1 MLLDLDFDVS
11 TTNLQPVA
19 VTPELQLAV
28 EQFVYLEARL
38 LDERRFDEWLAL
50 WTADGMYWMPRK
62 PEQASPY
69 DHISL
74 MWEDAML
81 REVRV
86 KRLTNPNNW
95 SQQPPTRSAR
105 LVGNVMIDGRT
116 AAGELV
122 VRAGFQLTEWRSSQ
136 QQMAGSVVFKLKDL
150 VAGSAPGDQNSPT
163 AVTAMA
169 TSPPPAAAS
178 THGTAGRFAL
188 HMKRVTLVNSDDVLP
203 IIEVF
208 V

>member
-11 TTNLQPVA
+11 TRDLQPVD

-28 EQFVYLEARL
+28 TRFVYLEARL

-50 WTADGMYWMPRK
+50 WTPDGMYWMPRR
-62 PEQASPY
+62 PDQPSPY

-86 KRLTNPNNW
+86 KRLLRPVVRIE
-95 SQQPPTRSAR
+95 QPPTRTAR
-105 LVGNVMIDGRT
+105 LVGNVMVDGRT

-122 VRAGFQLTEWRSSQ
+122 VTASFQLTEWRNVAQ
-136 QQMAGSVVFKLKDL
+136 QRAGAVTYKLKE
-150 VAGSAPGDQNSPT
+150 G
-163 AVTAMA
+163 
-169 TSPPPAAAS
+169 AAS
-178 THGTAGRFAL
+178 GSTSAGFAL
-188 HMKRVTLVNSDDVLP
+188 HMKRVTLVDSDGVLP